1 MKTTNLDV
9 IIVGAGFSGT
19 YMLHKCRTLG
29 LSARVIEAG
38 TDVGG
43 TWYWNRYPGARCDV
57 ESMTYSYSF
66 LKDLEQEW
74 RWPERYAVQSEILRY
89 INHVVDRLE
98 LRDDIQVESRVTEA
112 VFDDTTNRWAVATDA
127 GDRFSAKYCIMA
139 TGCLSTPNLPQFK
152 GLDQFEGDW
161 YHTGFWPK
169 EGVDF
174 AGKRVGIVGTG
185 STGIQSIPIMAE
197 QADHLTVF
205 QRTPNFSIPAWNG
218 PISDDADRA
227 WKKAYPELR
236 ARARVSP
243 VGSPFESPEISA
255 LDVSDAER
263 EEIFETR
270 WQQGAFNFLAAF
282 SDLLSSK
289 EANQYA
295 IDFVHR
301 KIRERVNDPDIAELL
316 CPKDHPFGTKR
327 LCVDTN
333 YYETYNR
340 DNVDL
345 IDVRTTPIKE
355 IVPTG
360 ILVGETTYPL
370 DVIVFAT
377 GFDAM
382 TGALMNI
389 DIRGRGG
396 MAFRDKWADGPSS
409 YLGIAVAGFPNL
421 FTVTGPGSPSVLSN
435 MMVSIEQHID
445 WISDCIAHLEAASMA
460 TIEPEQDAEDT
471 WMAHVNQVASE
482 LLYEDSNTWYLGAN
496 IPGKPR
502 VFLPYV
508 GGVGHY
514 REVCDDVAAKG
525 YEGFALTPAGGGSPA

>member
-1 MKTTNLDV
+1 RFAAIRSQKCASRKTHLAPSDWLANSLSFQPRAPASSILRTTRMKTTNLDV
-9 IIVGAGFSGT
+9 IIVGAGFSGI

-89 INHVVDRLE
+89 INHVVDRLD

-263 EEIFETR
+263 EQIFETR
-270 WQQGAFNFLAAF
+270 WQQARSTSWPRFPTCSRAKRRT
-282 SDLLSSK
+282 STRSTSST
-289 EANQYA
+289 AR
-295 IDFVHR
+295 FVS
-301 KIRERVNDPDIAELL
+301 E
-316 CPKDHPFGTKR
+316 
-327 LCVDTN
+327 
-333 YYETYNR
+333 
-340 DNVDL
+340 
-345 IDVRTTPIKE
+345 
-355 IVPTG
+355 
-360 ILVGETTYPL
+360 
-370 DVIVFAT
+370 
-377 GFDAM
+377 
-382 TGALMNI
+382 
-389 DIRGRGG
+389 
-396 MAFRDKWADGPSS
+396 S
-409 YLGIAVAGFPNL
+409 
-421 FTVTGPGSPSVLSN
+421 
-435 MMVSIEQHID
+435 
-445 WISDCIAHLEAASMA
+445 
-460 TIEPEQDAEDT
+460 TI
-471 WMAHVNQVASE
+471 
-482 LLYEDSNTWYLGAN
+482 
-496 IPGKPR
+496 
-502 VFLPYV
+502 
-508 GGVGHY
+508 
-514 REVCDDVAAKG
+514 
-525 YEGFALTPAGGGSPA
+525 